1 MEIQT
6 SGIMD
11 EGWTFPGMKA
21 EATQQRLCMHT
32 EHIAVFL
39 CGQKQK
45 APYCTSVHEA
55 KHFLLSKKIFVKN
68 FCILSLAVF

>member
-55 KHFLLSKKIFVKN
+55 KHFCFPKK
-68 FCILSLAVF
+68 SL